1 MNLKQRMKL
10 YEASHQKEKLV
21 LNESLFEQAYTDNE
35 LSDMAYKAVKW
46 WYSQP
51 DINSISWSDLM
62 MKVHNVDMDSLS
74 HEEVVKLNKYLD
86 EYSDNMDGVREDDT
100 ASSVTDENGHAI
112 TTRGEANKW
121 LERQIEEY
129 GNTYFFP
136 PNIKR
141 ILNNLIDEFGSTY
154 FWRRVSE
161 SLSEAD
167 IPEKDPVITEPVDDE
182 KHEAGEVT
190 TTPEENGVQNLIQFL
205 IKDEWDAIEGYNNT
219 IQTLKELGGYD
230 DLCGVLKE
238 VSDEELVHVGQL
250 QKALEF
256 VNPDT
261 AKIKEGETEA
271 TEQMTEPV
279 VAPQEIDNV

>member
-21 LNESLFEQAYTDNE
+21 LNESLFEKAYTDKE
-35 LSDMAYKAVKW
+35 LSDMAYTAVQW
-46 WYSQP
+46 WYNQP
-51 DINSISWSDLM
+51 NIDGIYWSDLM
-62 MKVHNVDMDSLS
+62 MRVHNIDMDSLS
-74 HEEVVKLNKYLD
+74 HEEVAKLEKYLNKY
-86 EYSDNMDGVREDDT
+86 SDDMDGVGEDDT
-100 ASSVTDENGHAI
+100 TSSVTDENGHEI
-112 TTRGEANKW
+112 TSMREASRW
-121 LERQIEEY
+121 LERQIAEY

-136 PNIKR
+136 SSIKR

-154 FWRRVSE
+154 FWHRVSE

-167 IPEKDPVITEPVDDE
+167 IPEKDPVITEPVGDE

-279 VAPQEIDNV
+279 VAPQEIENV